1 MRATSRDTQ
10 ARRLSLRL
18 GLWNGFLIGLALA
31 LGTWGVEAVALMGVP
46 LQLLYARL
54 LLGCLMLLLLGGL
67 GGWLAAMFEGALA
80 GGLVWF
86 GVAILIVLTI
96 GHLPYE
102 GHSAVVWLT
111 DPRFWGVSILP
122 FSPPAQVRL
131 LMAGFFVVILLLVLG
146 LIQDLR
152 LEMIRAEINAESRLD
167 SRAWFL
173 LALPLPLVLGV
184 GLIADNLVNQPL
196 RVAPQLVHEA
206 IRTGRTYSGDLFKLS
221 VERSLNY
228 NAIAG
233 VRSQMSEHYTLQ
245 IGEAELGAVQTV
257 FVVAHFDNGAWI
269 NCRVVADQLSHCYDA
284 IPPYQ
289 RGFAALIAGES
300 VEDCPE
306 CFIRVSAP
314 QREWFA
320 ARRDRFARSPVITR
334 LAQWGSYV
342 LSRAESPDGGYAIEC
357 LFHGISPVKLEL
369 CREAGRGG

>member
-1 MRATSRDTQ
+1 MRATSRDSQ
-10 ARRLSLRL
+10 ARQLSLRL

-31 LGTWGVEAVALMGVP
+31 LGTWGLEAIALIGVP
-46 LQLLYARL
+46 LQALYARL
-54 LLGCLMLLLLGGL
+54 LLGCLTLLLLGSL
-67 GGWLAAMFEGALA
+67 GGWLAALFESALA

-86 GVAILIVLTI
+86 GVALLMVLTI

-102 GHSAVVWLT
+102 GHGVVAWLT
-111 DPRFWGVSILP
+111 DPRFWGLSIFP
-122 FSPPAQVRL
+122 FSPSAQVRL
-131 LMAGFFVVILLLVLG
+131 LMAGFFVVILLVVLG

-152 LEMIRAEINAESRLD
+152 LEIIRAEINAESRLD

-206 IRTGRTYSGDLFKLS
+206 IRTGRTYTGDLFKLS
-221 VERSLNY
+221 LERSVNY

-233 VRSQMSEHYTLQ
+233 VRSQMSEHYMLQ
-245 IGEAELGAVQTV
+245 IGESDLGSAQTV

-269 NCRVVADQLSHCYDA
+269 NCRIVADQLSHCYDA
-284 IPPYQ
+284 SPPYQ
-289 RGFAALIAGES
+289 RGFAALIAGET

-320 ARRDRFARSPVITR
+320 ARRDKFIRPPVVTR

-342 LSRAESPDGGYAIEC
+342 LSRAESPDDGYAIEC
-357 LFHGISPVKLEL
+357 LFHNISPVKLEL
-369 CREAGRGG
+369 CREVSRGS